1 MKRASRIIAGLV
13 PLTLIASIWAVQ
25 DSTPPEDP
33 KVELSKVLAPEI
45 RSMDSGAVLQR
56 GNQVGFVSCS
66 TWDRTVNIFWSAS
79 PLMNE
84 KPDWDNALQQW
95 EDLIDVLDND
105 YQEYPVAFYPNLAEV
120 IDANTLLVAGA
131 TADQESIIEKWTLK
145 WPAVEEEPALDPQ
158 TGKLSVEVILP
169 VEITTQLIFLGG
181 TRNDPQFIRAMCGVA
196 TQEDGVV
203 ASLVLFHESNELY
216 TLDLGSNE
224 LSLLADPMQ
233 DAGARPLFTISLAQW
248 SLHRTIRGGALD
260 NLDFARAARQ
270 DHGIEAVEYVNQ
282 FFKDRATDFDYLGEM
297 KLRAA
302 DQGVRRLLIMI
313 DGEGA
318 LADADDGRRRRAIE
332 NHFKWVAAARFLGC
346 HSIRVNAG
354 GSGEYEEQLA
364 RAADSLHRLADL
376 ADPYDVDVI
385 VENHGGYSSNGAW
398 LAAVMKRADHPR
410 VGTLPDFG
418 NFNLGG
424 GKKYDRYQGVD
435 ELMPFA
441 QGVSAKSHDFDD
453 AGNEKSTRPPRK
465 TSPVPPQLRCSDQ
478 SVSNEGGP

>member
-1 MKRASRIIAGLV
+1 M
-13 PLTLIASIWAVQ
+13 
-25 DSTPPEDP
+25 
-33 KVELSKVLAPEI
+33 
-45 RSMDSGAVLQR
+45 
-56 GNQVGFVSCS
+56 
-66 TWDRTVNIFWSAS
+66 
-79 PLMNE
+79 
-84 KPDWDNALQQW
+84 
-95 EDLIDVLDND
+95 
-105 YQEYPVAFYPNLAEV
+105 
-120 IDANTLLVAGA
+120 
-131 TADQESIIEKWTLK
+131 
-145 WPAVEEEPALDPQ
+145 
-158 TGKLSVEVILP
+158 
-169 VEITTQLIFLGG
+169 
-181 TRNDPQFIRAMCGVA
+181 NDPTTRRTFLARSGR
-196 TQEDGVV
+196 
-203 ASLVLFHESNELY
+203 
-216 TLDLGSNE
+216 LGAALALSP
-224 LSLLADPMQ
+224 SLLADPMQ

-302 DQGVRRLLIMI
+302 DQGVRSLLIMI

-418 NFNLGG
+418 NFHLGG
-424 GKKYDRYQGVD
+424 GKWYDRYQGVA

-441 QGVSAKSHDFDD
+441 RAVSAKSHEFD
-453 AGNEKSTRPPRK
+453 AGGDEVRTDYRRMLKIVVDAGYRG
-465 TSPVPPQLRCSDQ
+465 PVGIEY
-478 SVSNEGGP
+478 EGGQHGEPEGIRLTKQLLEKVRAELG

>member
-224 LSLLADPMQ
+224 LSLLADPM
-233 DAGARPLFTISLAQW
+233 L
-248 SLHRTIRGGALD
+248 
-260 NLDFARAARQ
+260 
-270 DHGIEAVEYVNQ
+270 
-282 FFKDRATDFDYLGEM
+282 
-297 KLRAA
+297 
-302 DQGVRRLLIMI
+302 DQGWLGMI
-313 DGEGA
+313 PELGRHYYDGVLRSE
-318 LADADDGRRRRAIE
+318 
-332 NHFKWVAAARFLGC
+332 KV
-346 HSIRVNAG
+346 
-354 GSGEYEEQLA
+354 SGEFIYKFLRNPRRNDINENGQPSLVLLDA
-364 RAADSLHRLADL
+364 NQDGVLDGHLVLTADEWVTQGWADVNN
-376 ADPYDVDVI
+376 YV
-385 VENHGGYSSNGAW
+385 
-398 LAAVMKRADHPR
+398 
-410 VGTLPDFG
+410 
-418 NFNLGG
+418 
-424 GKKYDRYQGVD
+424 
-435 ELMPFA
+435 
-441 QGVSAKSHDFDD
+441 HDW
-453 AGNEKSTRPPRK
+453 EK
-465 TSPVPPQLRCSDQ
+465 
-478 SVSNEGGP
+478 N